1 MKTRIL
7 GKTGLSVSEIGLGCW
22 QLGNDFGPMEDAQ
35 AEQILTTAC
44 EQGINL
50 FDTADVYGGGISEQR
65 IGQWLAKQSS
75 QTAKPIV
82 ISKVGR
88 DGALF
93 PDGYSKAKVRKNIEG
108 TVSRLG
114 VDALDL
120 IQLHCIPPN
129 VLKDGEIFNWL
140 ADFQQQ
146 GLIKNFGASVETLEE
161 ALLCTEV
168 DNLATLQIIFNIFR
182 QDAATQLLPIA
193 AKKNIGIIVR
203 LPLASGLLSGK
214 MQKDRQFSAQD
225 HRQYNRDG
233 QAFHVGE
240 TFNGI
245 EFETG
250 VDLANQAKALLP
262 EDLTLLQASLR
273 WLLDQPAVSTI
284 ISGASSAQQVIN
296 NAQVSALPSLS
307 PALLQSLNTFYQ
319 ENVKQHIRG
328 GI

>member
-7 GKTGLSVSEIGLGCW
+7 GKTGFSVSEIGLGCW

-35 AEQILTTAC
+35 AQQILTMAS

-50 FDTADVYGGGISEQR
+50 FDTADVYGAGISEQR
-65 IGQWLAKQSS
+65 IGNWLPS
-75 QTAKPIV
+75 QTKAPIV

-93 PDGYSKAKVRKNIEG
+93 PDGYTKEKVRKNIEG
-108 TVSRLG
+108 TVNRLG

-120 IQLHCIPPN
+120 VQLHCIPPA
-129 VLKDGEIFNWL
+129 VLKDGEIFTWL
-140 ADFQQQ
+140 EDFQQQ
-146 GLIKNFGASVETLEE
+146 GLIKHFGASVETLEE

-168 DNLATLQIIFNIFR
+168 PNLATLQIIFNIFR
-182 QDAATQLLPIA
+182 QDAAEQLLPIA
-193 AKKNIGIIVR
+193 AEKNIGIIVR

-214 MQKDRQFSAQD
+214 MQKNRQFSAQD

-250 VDLANQAKALLP
+250 VDLANEVKTLLP
-262 EDLTLLQASLR
+262 DNLTLLQASLR

-284 ISGASSAQQVIN
+284 ISGASNAEQVIN
-296 NAQVSALPSLS
+296 NAQVSDLPSLS
-307 PALLQSLNTFYQ
+307 AELHQSLKDFYQ
-319 ENVKQHIRG
+319 TKVKHHIRG

>member
-1 MKTRIL
+1 MKQRIL
-7 GKTGLSVSEIGLGCW
+7 GKTGFSVSEIGLGCW
-22 QLGNDFGPMEDAQ
+22 QLGNDFGPIEDAQ
-35 AEQILTTAC
+35 AEQILNTAQ

-50 FDTADVYGGGISEQR
+50 FDTADVYGAGISEQR
-65 IGQWLAKQSS
+65 IGNWLAKQNE
-75 QTAKPIV
+75 KPVV

-93 PDGYSKAKVRKNIEG
+93 PDGYTKDKVRKNIEG
-108 TVSRLG
+108 TVNRLG

-120 IQLHCIPPN
+120 VQLHCIPPA
-129 VLKDGEIFNWL
+129 VLKDGEIFTWL
-140 ADFQQQ
+140 EDFQQQ
-146 GLIKNFGASVETLEE
+146 GLIKHFGASVETLEE
-161 ALLCTEV
+161 ALLCTKV
-168 DNLATLQIIFNIFR
+168 DKLATLQIIFNIFR
-182 QDAATQLLPIA
+182 QDAAEKLLPVA
-193 AKKNIGIIVR
+193 ADKNIGIIVR

-245 EFETG
+245 EFEMG
-250 VDLANQAKALLP
+250 VDLANEVKTLLP
-262 EDLTLLQASLR
+262 ENLTLLQTSLR

-284 ISGASSAQQVIN
+284 ISGASNAQQVLS
-296 NAQVSALPSLS
+296 NAQVSDLAPLS
-307 PALLQSLNTFYQ
+307 NELHQSLKDFYYTK
-319 ENVKQHIRG
+319 VKQHIRG

>member
-7 GKTGLSVSEIGLGCW
+7 GKTGFSVSEIGLGCW

-35 AEQILTTAC
+35 AQQILTMAS

-50 FDTADVYGGGISEQR
+50 FDTADVYGAGISEQR
-65 IGQWLAKQSS
+65 IGNWLPS
-75 QTAKPIV
+75 QTKAPIM

-93 PDGYSKAKVRKNIEG
+93 PDGYTKEKVRKNIEG
-108 TVSRLG
+108 TVKRLG

-120 IQLHCIPPN
+120 VQLHCIPPQ
-129 VLKDGEIFNWL
+129 VLKDGEIFTWL
-140 ADFQQQ
+140 EDIQQQ

-168 DNLATLQIIFNIFR
+168 PNLATLQIIFNIFR
-182 QDAATQLLPIA
+182 QDAAEQLLPIA
-193 AKKNIGIIVR
+193 AEKNIGIIVR

-250 VDLANQAKALLP
+250 VDLANEVKTLLP
-262 EDLTLLQASLR
+262 DNLTLLQASLR

-284 ISGASSAQQVIN
+284 ISGASNAEQVIN
-296 NAQVSALPSLS
+296 NAQVSDLPSLS
-307 PALLQSLNTFYQ
+307 AELHQSLKDFYQ
-319 ENVKQHIRG
+319 TKVKHHIRG